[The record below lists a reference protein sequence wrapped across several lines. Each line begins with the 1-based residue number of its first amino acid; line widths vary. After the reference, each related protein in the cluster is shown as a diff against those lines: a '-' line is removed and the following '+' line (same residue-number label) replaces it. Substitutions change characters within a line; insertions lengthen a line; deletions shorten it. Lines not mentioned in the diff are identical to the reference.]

1 MKTTDPTEKQAAI
14 FELQHAGEFTDIE
27 NSAIVYVLRDGSL
40 GQQECQEQFRQGMM
54 LGHSQRCSSILL
66 A

>member
-1 MKTTDPTEKQAAI
+1 MKTTVPTEKQAAI

-27 NSAIVYVLRDGSL
+27 NSAIVYVLRGWFAGL
-40 GQQECQEQFRQGMM
+40 GGVPGAIQAGMTH
-54 LGHSQRCSSILL
+54 GHSQRCSSILL